1 MLDFERAAINAM
13 AQHFPPAELQGCFF
27 HFGQAIWRH
36 IQSFGL
42 QQRYTNEEEFALIVK
57 QFQALAFVPPIDVV
71 PCYEEL
77 IDSLSDQLI
86 AELSDFL
93 QYFEKTWIGIGHHGL
108 MVEDVVHCLM

>member
-13 AQHFPPAELQGCFF
+13 AQYYPAAELQGCFF

-36 IQSFGL
+36 IQSFRL
-42 QQRYTNEEEFALIVK
+42 QQRYQNEEEFTVIVK
-57 QFQALAFVPPIDVV
+57 QLQALAFAPPIDFV

-86 AELSDFL
+86 ADLSDFL
-93 QYFEKTWIGIGHHGL
+93 QYFEKTWIVIEHLGRRRSCGML
-108 MVEDVVHCLM
+108 ETE